1 MPEADRSASPPSS
14 TRPPEG
20 VDVSLNFGHVVSF
33 LCGAIVPESDRS
45 ALLEFDPSSAV
56 LWVFVFSHELI
67 EKSASEVQHAP
78 RSTVLQAVFVAVSA
92 AGAPRRYPSAP
103 VAPGSEPYVQ
113 GLEHM
118 PLYTPVPSTRVPG
131 VLTWFYHRVAM

>member
-1 MPEADRSASPPSS
+1 MRKIVLPVAPDHQPIGSIAW
-14 TRPPEG
+14 G
-20 VDVSLNFGHVVSF
+20 VMSGRFRRLNFM
-33 LCGAIVPESDRS
+33 L
-45 ALLEFDPSSAV
+45 
-56 LWVFVFSHELI
+56 
-67 EKSASEVQHAP
+67 KSASEVQHAP